1 MVSREP
7 TTSPVGKPS
16 EQDGIAPYGATSAES
31 ATRRN
36 SKQMRPQ
43 KSIRRMLTYITPPHH
58 RKAFALQATM
68 YKGFVANGTTLII
81 ELYEM

>member
-1 MVSREP
+1 
-7 TTSPVGKPS
+7 
-16 EQDGIAPYGATSAES
+16 
-31 ATRRN
+31 
-36 SKQMRPQ
+36 
-43 KSIRRMLTYITPPHH
+43 MLTYITPPHH